1 MIKSNIRKKILHLRS
16 KNKNIHKVD
25 LDKIIKILTK
35 EKIKVKSIG
44 GYYPVNFEID
54 DLKLLED
61 LRKKNFDISLPI
73 IKKDNQMDFYKW
85 SKIEPLKI
93 NKYGIP
99 EPITKKIIYPDV
111 LLVPLV
117 AYDLNLNRLGY
128 GGGFYDRYINK
139 LSKIKKILT
148 IGLAYSFQQIK
159 KVPTNSFDKK
169 LDCIVNEKE
178 ILI

>member
-1 MIKSNIRKKILHLRS
+1 
-16 KNKNIHKVD
+16 
-25 LDKIIKILTK
+25 
-35 EKIKVKSIG
+35 
-44 GYYPVNFEID
+44 
-54 DLKLLED
+54 
-61 LRKKNFDISLPI
+61 
-73 IKKDNQMDFYKW
+73 MDFYKW

-99 EPITKKIIYPDV
+99 EPITKKKIYPDV

-139 LSKIKKILT
+139 ISKIKKIFT

-159 KVPTNSFDKK
+159 KVPTNRFDKK

>member
-1 MIKSNIRKKILHLRS
+1 
-16 KNKNIHKVD
+16 
-25 LDKIIKILTK
+25 
-35 EKIKVKSIG
+35 
-44 GYYPVNFEID
+44 
-54 DLKLLED
+54 
-61 LRKKNFDISLPI
+61 
-73 IKKDNQMDFYKW
+73 MDFYKW

-99 EPITKKIIYPDV
+99 EPITKKKIYPDV

-139 LSKIKKILT
+139 ISKIKKILT